1 MGNKFGKATS
11 AVRKNTEDRSRAS
24 TENRKN
30 TQKRSMALKDAGKNA
45 KKRSM
50 ALTDAG
56 KNAKKSLGQNYIFDS
71 ALLEELADSTGIGPD
86 ARILEIG
93 TGMGT
98 LTEVLAH
105 RFQKVRTV
113 EIDSALVPVLR
124 VSLEKYPN
132 VDLVEGD
139 ILKMDLE
146 KLTEDMTPF
155 HVVANIPYYL
165 TTELTEKL
173 LFFRRGVLSVNMMVQ
188 KEAAERICASP
199 GEKGYCLLSLQRA
212 YFADAEILREVD
224 RTAFDPVPNV
234 DSAFIRLRMKPQP
247 RYHDRADLE
256 KRWLKIASA
265 AFAMRRKTFLNN
277 AVQAFGMSREQ
288 AAAWLSF
295 CGIDPNRRGE
305 TFTLEETYRL
315 AEADGFFGPARG

>member
-1 MGNKFGKATS
+1 MGNKYGRAP
-11 AVRKNTEDRSRAS
+11 AVTGRNAKNRAL
-24 TENRKN
+24 T
-30 TQKRSMALKDAGKNA
+30 AAGK
-45 KKRSM
+45 
-50 ALTDAG
+50 T
-56 KNAKKSLGQNYIFDS
+56 AKKSLGQNYIFDT
-71 ALLEELADSTGIGPD
+71 ALLEELADLTGIGPD
-86 ARILEIG
+86 ANVLEIG

-98 LTEVLAH
+98 LTEVLAR

-146 KLTEDMTPF
+146 KLTEDLTPF

-173 LFFRRGVLSVNMMVQ
+173 LFCRRGMLSVNMMVQ

-212 YFADAEILREVD
+212 YFAEAGILREVD

-234 DSAFIRLRMKPQP
+234 DSAFVRLRMKEET
-247 RYHDRADLE
+247 RYRNLPETE
-256 KRWLKIASA
+256 KRWMKIASA

-277 AVQAFGMSREQ
+277 AVQALGMSREH
-288 AAAWLSF
+288 AAAWLAS

-315 AEADGFFGPARG
+315 AEADEFFALVRG

>member
-1 MGNKFGKATS
+1 MGNKNGRALS
-11 AVRKNTEDRSRAS
+11 GAGRNVKNR
-24 TENRKN
+24 NR
-30 TQKRSMALKDAGKNA
+30 
-45 KKRSM
+45 

-56 KNAKKSLGQNYIFDS
+56 KTAKKSLGQNYIFDTG
-71 ALLEELADSTGIGPD
+71 LLEELAESTGIGPE
-86 ARILEIG
+86 ASVLEIG
-93 TGMGT
+93 TGMAT
-98 LTEVLAH
+98 LTEVLAR
-105 RFQKVRTV
+105 RFQRVRTV

-139 ILKMDLE
+139 ILRMDLE
-146 KLTEDMTPF
+146 ELTADMSPF

-173 LFFRRGVLSVNMMVQ
+173 LFCRGGVLSVNMMVQ

-212 YFADAEILREVD
+212 YFADAEILKEVD

-234 DSAFIRLRMKPQP
+234 DSAFVQLRMKEKT
-247 RYHDRADLE
+247 RYRDLPETE
-256 KRWLKIASA
+256 KRWMKIASA

-277 AVQAFGMSREQ
+277 AVQAFGMGREQ
-288 AAAWLSF
+288 AAAWLSS
-295 CGIDPNRRGE
+295 CGIDPGRRGE

-315 AEADGFFGPARG
+315 AEADEYFAPARG

>member
-1 MGNKFGKATS
+1 MGNKYGAGGKTKKRAL
-11 AVRKNTEDRSRAS
+11 TE
-24 TENRKN
+24 
-30 TQKRSMALKDAGKNA
+30 AGK
-45 KKRSM
+45 
-50 ALTDAG
+50 T
-56 KNAKKSLGQNYIFDS
+56 AKKSLGQNFIFDT
-71 ALLEELADSTGIGPD
+71 ALLEELADLTGIGPE
-86 ARILEIG
+86 ANVLEIG

-98 LTEVLAH
+98 LTEVLAR
-105 RFQKVRTV
+105 RFRKVRTV

-139 ILKMDLE
+139 ILKTDLE
-146 KLTEDMTPF
+146 ELTKDMTPF

-173 LFFRRGVLSVNMMVQ
+173 LFCRGRVKALSVNMMVQ

-199 GEKGYCLLSLQRA
+199 GEKGYCLLSLRCA

-234 DSAFIRLRMKPQP
+234 DSAFVRLRMKGET
-247 RYHDRADLE
+247 RYRDRPEKE
-256 KRWLKIASA
+256 KRWMKIASA

-288 AAAWLSF
+288 AAAWLSS

-305 TFTLEETYRL
+305 TFTLEETFRL
-315 AEADGFFGPARG
+315 AEADEVFVPSRG

>member
-1 MGNKFGKATS
+1 MGNK
-11 AVRKNTEDRSRAS
+11 NNRAPS
-24 TENRKN
+24 G
-30 TQKRSMALKDAGKNA
+30 AGKNA
-45 KKRSM
+45 GNRSG

-56 KNAKKSLGQNYIFDS
+56 KTAKKSLGQNYIFDTG
-71 ALLEELADSTGIGPD
+71 LLEELAESTGIGPE
-86 ARILEIG
+86 ANILEIG

-98 LTEVLAH
+98 LTEVLAR
-105 RFQKVRTV
+105 RFKKVRTV

-139 ILKMDLE
+139 ILRMDLE
-146 KLTEDMTPF
+146 KLTADMSPF

-173 LFFRRGVLSVNMMVQ
+173 LFCHGGVLSVNMMVQ

-234 DSAFIRLRMKPQP
+234 DSAFVRLRMKEET
-247 RYHDRADLE
+247 RYHDLPETE
-256 KRWLKIASA
+256 KRWMRIASA

-277 AVQAFGMSREQ
+277 AVHSFGMSREQ
-288 AAAWLSF
+288 ASAWLSSR
-295 CGIDPNRRGE
+295 GIDPNRRGE

-315 AEADGFFGPARG
+315 AEADEYFPPARG